1 MMWTTLYLDISS
13 DKMYLSCNDEE
24 LFLERNGIED
34 VLGKVLV
41 QWQRKY
47 DFRKAY
53 ILNGPGGFTNLRVGS
68 LCMNLL
74 NTLVGNQID
83 FYSVS
88 KIELYAE
95 GYQKEFVERYG
106 IIYIGQKKNIWL
118 WDFEKGGSRSKYAT
132 PYEATGKI
140 GQMNFEQLE
149 QIMKDGTITKPFMD
163 TVYDLDYY
171 PDFLKH
177 WAAVYLNY
185 SVWKQLLWEYVEEG
199 KVEPTKSI
207 TANYMIDPIVWKK

>member
-1 MMWTTLYLDISS
+1 MLYLDISS
-13 DKMYLSCNDEE
+13 DKVYLSCNDEE

-47 DFRKAY
+47 NFTKAY
-53 ILNGPGGFTNLRVGS
+53 ILNWPGWFTNLRVGS

-74 NTLVGNQID
+74 NTLVEEQID

-88 KIELYAE
+88 KIDIYSYAYE
-95 GYQKEFVERYG
+95 KGLVERYG

-118 WDFEKGGSRSKYAT
+118 WDFEKK
-132 PYEATGKI
+132 EKVW
-140 GQMNFEQLE
+140 QMNFDQLE
-149 QIMKDGTITKPFMD
+149 QMMNDWNISKPFLD

-177 WAAVYLNY
+177 WSAVYLDHK
-185 SVWKQLLWEYVEEG
+185 VWKQLLPEYVEERR
-199 KVEPTKSI
+199 VQPTKHI
-207 TANYMIDPIVWKK
+207 EANYMIDPIIWKN